1 MRKMG
6 SSDRS
11 VDQWTMWSIE
21 QYGGVR
27 PDGSY
32 SASMYGI
39 SIKRFKAAIKNG
51 PTTIRNAGGE
61 TIMISHRNFNLEK
74 SKLTIKLTTPKFLAS

>member
-1 MRKMG
+1 M
-6 SSDRS
+6 
-11 VDQWTMWSIE
+11 WTFE
-21 QYGGVR
+21 RYGGLR

-51 PTTIRNAGGE
+51 LTTIRNVGGK
-61 TIMISHRNFNLEK
+61 TIVISHRNFNLEK
-74 SKLTIKLTTPKFLAS
+74 SKLTIKLTTPDFLAS